1 CRADRPARDRR
12 DHAGHERPGAVPA
25 PDAGAAY
32 DEDAVSVRLHRRR
45 DPASRRP
52 GRGPRLPAEA
62 VFARRAGT
70 QGPRSDRG
78 PPLSEL
84 PLVARARGH
93 GDRPAIIAGVGT
105 FTYRDLLDAS
115 ARVAAGMQVW
125 HRPPGARTVT
135 RDEAVSTAPRSLL
148 PRVAAGRRAM
158 IVYTSGT
165 TGKPKGVVT
174 THANIAAQVTSLV
187 TAWEWRADDWIL
199 LVLPLHHVHG
209 IINVLTCA
217 LWAGARCE
225 MLPKF
230 DAERVWARVADGDL
244 PLLMAVPTLY
254 GKLIT
259 AWG

>member
-1 CRADRPARDRR
+1 AACLLAGRD
-12 DHAGHERPGAVPA
+12 D
-25 PDAGAAY
+25 
-32 DEDAVSVRLHRRR
+32 L
-45 DPASRRP
+45 
-52 GRGPRLPAEA
+52 AE
-62 VFARRAGT
+62 
-70 QGPRSDRG
+70 
-78 PPLSEL
+78 
-84 PLVARARGH
+84 
-93 GDRPAIIAGVGT
+93 
-105 FTYRDLLDAS
+105 
-115 ARVAAGMQVW
+115 ARVAFLA
-125 HRPPGARTVT
+125 PPGFHYVAIQWGIWRAGGIAIPLAVSHPPAELEYVIRDADAETVVVYEDFAAVMQGVHLRPATRTVT
-135 RDEAVSTAPRSLL
+135 TDEAVSTAPRSPL

-230 DAERVWARVADGDL
+230 DAERGWARVADGGL
-244 PLLMAVPTLY
+244 TLFMAVAPLCR
-254 GKLIT
+254 KLIP
-259 AWG
+259 AWEAP